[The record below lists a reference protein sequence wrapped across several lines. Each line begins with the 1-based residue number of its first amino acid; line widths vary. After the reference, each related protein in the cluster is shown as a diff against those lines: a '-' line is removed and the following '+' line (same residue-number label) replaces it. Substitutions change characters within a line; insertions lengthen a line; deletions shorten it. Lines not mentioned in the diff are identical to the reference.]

1 MRLLNTRTLM
11 CLWAIAAVS
20 CKKESKPADDKK
32 VDPPVDPVTQVVPV
46 DDPETAKTIG
56 FFADE
61 WSTRQFTA
69 PDYAE
74 ASIPTQ
80 AAGTVTI
87 DASSV
92 ITRIPRTIFGHN
104 AVWWMGP
111 LPAQAVTDVKNL
123 NAGII
128 RFPGGNSA
136 NNYFWNEEEGHLPD
150 DVPNTAVNENGVT
163 QPASYLYGKTN
174 LNWQFN
180 LNNYYELLQ
189 STNSKGI
196 ISVNYSYAR
205 YSTSAT
211 PLANAAHLAAQWIRF
226 DNGRTKY
233 WEIGNEHYG
242 SWQAG
247 YRINKAAN
255 KDGQPEIITGE
266 LYGNHANVFI
276 DSMRKAAADINK
288 TIHIGV
294 VLYEAAAT
302 ESWQTQTTKTWNA
315 GVLNASKNK
324 ADFYVIHNYYT
335 SSGNENAMAILNSA
349 STVTTEMAHF
359 MGQEFQKY
367 GATPKPIALDEW
379 NIFASGSK
387 QQVSNVSGL
396 FAVIVQ
402 AEAIKN
408 QYGMAARWDLVNGWD
423 NGNDHG
429 LFSGGDEPGIPKW
442 NLRPS
447 FYYMYYFQ
455 KLLGDRMIPSAV
467 TGTTAVK
474 SYATTYSSG
483 EANVSLVN
491 TSSTAQNVLLK
502 FNNFNPGSRFYWYSL
517 EGGNDNGE
525 FSRKVTVNGSG
536 TALEAGGPAGYS
548 SIKARSA
555 ATANGIRVTVP
566 ARGAVFV
573 VVNKK

>member
-1 MRLLNTRTLM
+1 MQIFKAGTLLCFCAL
-11 CLWAIAAVS
+11 AVIS
-20 CKKESKPADDKK
+20 CKKEKKPVDDKD
-32 VDPPVDPVTQVVPV
+32 VDQPTTPTTGVVPV
-46 DDPETAKTIG
+46 NDPETAKTIG

-61 WSTRQFTA
+61 WMPRQFTA
-69 PDYAE
+69 PAYTDA
-74 ASIPTQ
+74 ATPTS
-80 AAGTVTI
+80 ATSTITV

-92 ITRIPRTIFGHN
+92 ITKIPRTIFGHN

-111 LPAQAVTDVKNL
+111 VPAQAATDIKNL
-123 NAGII
+123 SPGII
-128 RFPGGNSA
+128 RFPGGNSS
-136 NNYFWNEEEGHLPD
+136 NNYFWNEEEGSLPD
-150 DVPNTAVNENGVT
+150 DVPATSVNENGTT

-180 LNNYYELLQ
+180 LENYYSLLQ
-189 STNSKGI
+189 KTNTQGI
-196 ISVNYSYAR
+196 ISVNYAYAR

-211 PLANAAHLAAQWIRF
+211 PVANAAHLAAQWVRF

-247 YRINKAAN
+247 YRINTATN

-288 TIHIGV
+288 TIRIGV

-315 GVLNASKNK
+315 GVLNAAKNK

-335 SSGNENAMAILNSA
+335 GSGNENAAIILNA
-349 STVTTEMAHF
+349 AVNVTTDMANF
-359 MGQEFQKY
+359 MNQEFQKY

-379 NIFASGSK
+379 NIFAAGSK

-396 FAVIVQ
+396 FAVMVQ
-402 AEAIKN
+402 GEAIKN
-408 QYGMAARWDLVNGWD
+408 KYGMAARWDLINGWD

-429 LFSGGDEPGIPKW
+429 LFSGGDEPGIAKW

-447 FYYMYYFQ
+447 YYYMYYFQ
-455 KLLGDRMIPSAV
+455 KLLGDRLVPSTV
-467 TGTTAVK
+467 VGNTALK
-474 SYATTYSSG
+474 AYTSTYSSG
-483 EANVSLVN
+483 EANINIVN
-491 TSSTAQNVLLK
+491 TSATAQNVLLK
-502 FNNFNPGSRFYWYSL
+502 FNNFIPGNRLYWYSL
-517 EGGNDNGE
+517 EGSNDNGE
-525 FSRKVTVNGSG
+525 FSRKVMVNGSG
-536 TALEAGGPAGYS
+536 TALEAGGPLDYL

-555 ATANGIRVTVP
+555 VVEKDIRVTVP

-573 VVNKK
+573 VINKK